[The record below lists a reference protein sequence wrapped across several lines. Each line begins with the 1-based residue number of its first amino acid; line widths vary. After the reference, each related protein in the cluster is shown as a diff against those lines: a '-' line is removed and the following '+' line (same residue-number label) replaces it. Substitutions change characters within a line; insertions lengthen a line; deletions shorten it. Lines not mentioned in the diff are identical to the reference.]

1 MKMKAVLFGAILG
14 AFAGHAHSA
23 DIATENQIQFEPIEE
38 QVWSGI
44 YLGVGI
50 GAGAVVNDIN
60 IGPLGA
66 DGVGGEGLLGE
77 VMFGLQHQF
86 QNDYVLGVEGAVGY
100 KDFETTAGLGPL
112 SLEASPEWTARAS
125 LKAGRAFDDTLLY
138 LFGGYSYM
146 DAYQV
151 DISGPGF
158 SASFDQQYHGYHVG
172 AGIDHMFTPNWALGL
187 RYQYTQYQ
195 DENWTV
201 SGLSVEPS
209 SHQGMLTLTYL
220 ANLWN

>member
-1 MKMKAVLFGAILG
+1 MKHTLFALALFTGSAQ
-14 AFAGHAHSA
+14 AA
-23 DIATENQIQFEPIEE
+23 DIATENQIQFEPIVE
-38 QVWSGI
+38 QTWSGI
-44 YLGVGI
+44 YLGVGV

-60 IGPLGA
+60 IDPLSF

-77 VMFGLQHQF
+77 VMFGLQHQM
-86 QNDYVLGVEGAVGY
+86 QNDFVIGVEAAAGY
-100 KDFETTAGLGPL
+100 KDFETTASLGPL

-151 DISGPGF
+151 DISAPGF

-172 AGIDHMFTPNWALGL
+172 AGIDHMFTENWALGL

-195 DENWTV
+195 GENWTV
-201 SGLSVEPS
+201 GGLDVEPS
-209 SHQGMLTLTYL
+209 THQGMLTLTYL